1 MKVPKTA
8 EVTENPVSGSFLV
21 GYGLVVATPRA
32 LGNGFGYSKFEGYG
46 KYLCKFL
53 RRKRLELLLSEMP

>member
-8 EVTENPVSGSFLV
+8 EVAETPVSGSFPV
-21 GYGLVVATPRA
+21 GYGLVLAVPRA

-46 KYLCKFL
+46 KCLCKLL